1 MHEKWL
7 FDLNNLPEG
16 PAWPCPQNTIIRD
29 ILEYSPDLKMI
40 HPGWDDDQPNRTS
53 TSINQQLLYYLYKLN
68 IGKTH
73 WGILIMKQVFILGI
87 TFMIIFLG
95 FPGTCTAIEETSTI
109 SLLVSNN
116 LSTGDTYQENPG
128 QASTITTDD
137 VLATNTNE
145 AGFPPLEWMIVYV
158 LAILVLFTIVSL
170 VIVGKYEGWWGKRP
184 PD

>member
-1 MHEKWL
+1 
-7 FDLNNLPEG
+7 
-16 PAWPCPQNTIIRD
+16 
-29 ILEYSPDLKMI
+29 
-40 HPGWDDDQPNRTS
+40 
-53 TSINQQLLYYLYKLN
+53 
-68 IGKTH
+68 
-73 WGILIMKQVFILGI
+73 MKQVFILGI